1 MKIRLLLTF
10 IFFSVFLTKVWSQAL
25 NRPTM
30 DQMKFTDRWI
40 SVRNMISVNNE
51 NCWEIYVN
59 GTKLSYG
66 PNLKHVFFYSPG
78 PTERGGV
85 YHSEVEFGFLKPGD
99 VLYAKDICTNE
110 QTDPMVVQNDFVYV
124 DVPPSGSQLG
134 NGIDGNSTFPPYNN
148 LSTPVAV
155 GKCEPLRINAHI
167 IVPVVFSPPKTI
179 LGSPERNGTFKING
193 QSISNYTF
201 DAELGGQNTN
211 YIINPD
217 GSITNDNFLILTSQQ
232 KFSGDVPLTFE
243 YQANDIPNNVD
254 FTMRVGGMQ
263 LKFIRN
269 GSMYVNKRN
278 YLGDLNTEL
287 LSGDFSHSNIKITF
301 DTQNIILYIDGVER
315 SRLERFVVYSVSAG
329 HISNTA
335 SVPYRT
341 EVTYTPTTSGI
352 QTLTAL
358 IDGAV
363 YAFQKF
369 RVAEDISINQT
380 VTNVA
385 CNGQSTGSV
394 TINATGGQNPL
405 QYSKDGVSFS
415 GNNTFSGL
423 AAGNYT
429 FYVRDASG
437 CQTSKDISVSE
448 NSPLSISVSSKSNA
462 NCAGQANGSATLSA
476 NGGAGFYEYGYSDAN
491 YQSSSTISNLTSGS
505 YVFWVKDAAGCK
517 ASVADQIGLN
527 SSLNVSISSKQNLL
541 CFNDNTGTVTLTNT
555 GSNAGSVTYSKD
567 ALTFQNTPVF
577 GGLAAGN
584 YTFTLKDNLCT
595 VTISE
600 NISEPS
606 LLSLSGNIDNQV
618 SCYGGSNAKI
628 TVNQN
633 GGTSPYTFSSDDS
646 NYTTSNVFDNLPI
659 GNYKYWVK
667 DQNGCKASTSI
678 FTITQPT
685 DIVFSVSSKTDI
697 SCFGGNDGLVTLNTT
712 GGVASYQY
720 TIDNANYQSSN
731 TFSGLNFGLKTFG
744 VKDQNG
750 CVKTTNTTLL
760 QPTALQLSISQS
772 NNLVCNNDNT
782 GQVTLLSSGGT
793 TPYTYFKDNAFGQST
808 SAFTGLAAGSYVF
821 SAKDAKNC
829 EVILSSITLTQPTPI
844 QISQILKTDINCETY
859 ADGALGFVASGS
871 NGGFNYT
878 LSGKD
883 FKLNDIGTLSAAN
896 GQFNNLKAGNYVLTA
911 TDQFACTKTYDAA
924 IVPKNSGIR
933 FDVNTTLPSSC
944 LAADG
949 GIAVTNIRGG
959 RPNPSYSI
967 KLSGQNAFG
976 SPTTF
981 NNLING
987 NYFITVA
994 DEFCSYNQ
1002 EVSLKLASSLSAN
1015 YSISPLSCSSPNAN
1029 VNVDPIS
1036 GGSGNYQ
1043 LAINGGAFSAD
1054 RNFNNLT
1061 PNTYGIIIKDSPLT
1075 CQTILSFEIKEQNR
1089 ADLKTSQVQDISCF
1103 EGSDGYIQA
1112 IGDNNLSPFTYSFNN
1127 LSSFGS
1133 NNNFGGLPI
1142 GTYRIYAKN
1151 SIGCLDSI
1159 RVTLNQPTKILW
1171 DVSIKNNDCFGDQT
1185 GAIAINGNGGTPPYQ
1200 YAIAND
1206 FVSNNNFTQLFAGK
1220 YNPAIKDSKGCQFGK
1235 EVELIQPT
1243 ELKINPVYKDTITC
1257 FGEKNGSILIEAKG
1271 GTPGY
1276 TFAMNNENV
1285 YDIND
1290 TFKNLGV
1297 GKYAFFVR
1305 DSKQCL
1311 IQTEL
1316 LITEPDRL
1324 DLNLTSQTNP
1334 LCIGEKNGTITLQA
1348 KGGNNGGYTYTM
1360 DNSLKQFNNGL
1371 FKDLSE
1377 GDFTFRVEDRKACFD
1392 TVTLVKLKWPKAL
1405 AASMIQKQPVCFGD
1419 ANGQIIIEAKGG
1431 VGGFK
1436 AEMVNQNIVF
1446 YDRTQPI
1453 ENTFTFDKLPAGTYQ
1468 FEVKDRN
1475 GCQLSLVERIADAAK
1490 LESNINLGGDL
1501 RTADSVVVCKGQS
1514 VILDAKNP
1522 GKEIEWYRDGIEI
1535 KEFRNQNIIE
1545 SSQSAV
1551 YKVIVKNNTGCK
1563 IIDEFKFSNN
1573 NVVLKTDFLIPSQ
1586 AIAGDTVILL
1596 DQTFPQPD
1604 INTWLIPS
1612 EIKILEKGNANISLI
1627 FNDEKSYRIGLQA
1640 KKDDCIIVKYY
1651 DIDIFNENNA
1661 ANTKPEVNLL
1671 GDEIILDFKI
1681 APNPNYGSFS
1691 IYYTLKFPMIVNLAL
1706 TSAQNGTILWRDK
1719 SDAKKEGIIDV
1730 KINNYMPGIFNLTL
1744 TTGNAQKT
1752 IKVLLLR

>member
-1 MKIRLLLTF
+1 MNK
-10 IFFSVFLTKVWSQAL
+10 KV
-25 NRPTM
+25 
-30 DQMKFTDRWI
+30 
-40 SVRNMISVNNE
+40 
-51 NCWEIYVN
+51 
-59 GTKLSYG
+59 TKLLFWVMFFCVLSESFGQLYISQQKYSSTAFTVFNVNSSCYG
-66 PNLKHVFFYSPG
+66 SGLEMYINNVKVTNFTYGLCNYGICQFRFP
-78 PTERGGV
+78 
-85 YHSEVEFGFLKPGD
+85 FGTMKVGD
-99 VLYAKDICTNE
+99 VLLVKDAC
-110 QTDPMVVQNDFVYV
+110 
-124 DVPPSGSQLG
+124 
-134 NGIDGNSTFPPYNN
+134 GNS
-148 LSTPVAV
+148 STPMTIEDDYVYIEVPGGASFSGNSIDATDESLPYDKLSSAIQI
-155 GKCEPLRINAHI
+155 GKCEPAEINSHALHKFDFFASTGLSSGTYSTGVI
-167 IVPVVFSPPKTI
+167 K
-179 LGSPERNGTFKING
+179 LNGTPITTAMVTIDKLGNNSTTATHNNGILTYNGAANVFIN
-193 QSISNYTF
+193 QSFSGRTPTTIEYQHNGVLPF
-201 DAELGGQNTN
+201 QDQEFGLGPLRVRQWRNNETHI
-211 YIINPD
+211 YEYKYD
-217 GSITNDNFLILTSQQ
+217 GSITTTILNGNYSASNF
-232 KFSGDVPLTFE
+232 
-243 YQANDIPNNVD
+243 
-254 FTMRVGGMQ
+254 
-263 LKFIRN
+263 
-269 GSMYVNKRN
+269 
-278 YLGDLNTEL
+278 
-287 LSGDFSHSNIKITF
+287 KITF
-301 DTQNIILYIDGVER
+301 DLGFFKLYIDNVE
-315 SRLERFVVYSVSAG
+315 VYSIRRSVIYSASSGTVSNGALLDYG
-329 HISNTA
+329 TA
-335 SVPYRT
+335 INW
-341 EVTYTPTTSGI
+341 TPGSSGN
-352 QTLTAL
+352 QWVGAM
-358 IDGAV
+358 IDGIR
-363 YAFQKF
+363 YTRQSFN
-369 RVAEDISINQT
+369 VAEDISINQT

-405 QYSKDGVSFS
+405 QYSKDGISFS

-448 NSPLSISVSSKSNA
+448 NSPISISVSSKSNA

-517 ASVADQIGLN
+517 ASLADQIGLN

-541 CFNDNTGTVTLTNT
+541 CFNDNTGTVTLANT
-555 GSNAGSVTYSKD
+555 GSNAGPVTYSKD
-567 ALTFQNTPVF
+567 GLVFQNTPVF

-678 FTITQPT
+678 FTITQPS

-697 SCFGGNDGLVTLNTT
+697 SCFGGNDGEVTLNTT

-720 TIDNANYQSSN
+720 TIDNTNYQSSN

-911 TDQFACTKTYDAA
+911 TDQFACAKTYDAA

-976 SPTTF
+976 SQTSF

-987 NYFITVA
+987 NYFVTVA

-1015 YSISPLSCSSPNAN
+1015 YSISPLSCTSPNAN
-1029 VNVDPIS
+1029 VNVEPIS

-1043 LAINGGAFSAD
+1043 LAINRGAFSAD

-1075 CQTILSFEIKEQNR
+1075 CQTTLSFEIKEQNR

-1200 YAIAND
+1200 YAIANN

-1220 YNPAIKDSKGCQFGK
+1220 YKPAIKDSKGCQFGK
-1235 EVELIQPT
+1235 DVELIQPT

-1311 IQTEL
+1311 KQTEL

-1419 ANGQIIIEAKGG
+1419 ANGQISIEAKGG

-1475 GCQLSLVERIADAAK
+1475 GCQLSLVERIADAVK

-1522 GKEIEWYRDGIEI
+1522 GKEIEWYKDGNEI

-1545 SSQSAV
+1545 SSQSAI
-1551 YKVIVKNNTGCK
+1551 YKVIVKNNTGCE

-1573 NVVLKTDFLIPSQ
+1573 NVILKTDFLIPSQ

-1612 EIKILEKGNANISLI
+1612 EIKILEKSNANISLI

-1640 KKDDCIIVKYY
+1640 KKDNCTIVKYY
-1651 DIDIFNENNA
+1651 DIDIFNENHA

-1691 IYYTLKFPMIVNLAL
+1691 IYYRLKFPMIVNLAL

-1744 TTGNAQKT
+1744 NTGNAQKT
-1752 IKVLLLR
+1752 IKILLMR